1 MLLRLLPWPLPA
13 LLGWLAAWLLFTQLQ
28 RWLPPTPALL
38 AACALG
44 VLASVLGSNWW
55 RRALIAV
62 GFPLALALSGALG
75 GALTFAPWIWLLP
88 LGALLLV
95 YPLHAW
101 RDAPLFPTPEGALLH
116 LPTHAPLAPGAAV
129 LDAGCGL
136 GHGLW
141 ALAQAYPLAR
151 IHGIERSRLLHA
163 LCARRYPWASVQ
175 RGDMWQTHWGAYQLV
190 YLFQRPE
197 SMARAAAKAQAEM
210 APGSWLVSLDFAI
223 PAVQPSARLRTVGG
237 RSLWIYRL
245 PLRSEEAGADT
256 KQAPDNS

>member
-1 MLLRLLPWPLPA
+1 MPLRLLPWPLPA
-13 LLGWLAAWLLFTQLQ
+13 LLSWLAAWLLFTQLQ
-28 RWLPPTPALL
+28 RWIAPAPALL
-38 AACALG
+38 AACAFG
-44 VLASVLGSNWW
+44 VLASVLGSTWW

-62 GFPLALALSGALG
+62 GFPLALALSGALR
-75 GALTFAPWIWLLP
+75 FAPWAWLLP

-101 RDAPLFPTPEGALLH
+101 RDAPLFPTPEGALLQ
-116 LPTHAPLAPGAAV
+116 LPMHAPLEPGAAV

-151 IHGIERSRLLHA
+151 IHGMERSRLLHA
-163 LCARRYPWASVQ
+163 LCARRSPWARVLH
-175 RGDMWQTHWGAYQLV
+175 GDMWQAHWGAYQLV

-197 SMARAAAKAQAEM
+197 SMARAAAKAQTEM
-210 APGSWLVSLDFAI
+210 APGSWLVSLDFTI
-223 PAVQPSARLRTVGG
+223 PAVQPSARLRTADG

-245 PLRSEEAGADT
+245 PLESEELVADT
-256 KQAPDNS
+256 KQAPKDS

>member
-1 MLLRLLPWPLPA
+1 MLSRLLPWPLPA
-13 LLGWLAAWLLFTQLQ
+13 LLSWLGAWILFTQLQ
-28 RWLPPTPALL
+28 RWMVPTPALL
-38 AACALG
+38 AACAFG
-44 VLASVLGSNWW
+44 VLASVLGNNWW

-62 GFPLALALSGALG
+62 GFPLALALSGAL
-75 GALTFAPWIWLLP
+75 AFAPWAWLLP

-101 RDAPLFPTPEGALLH
+101 RDAPLFPTSEGALLH
-116 LPTHAPLAPGAAV
+116 LPAHAPLEPGAAV

-163 LCARRYPWASVQ
+163 LCARRCPWASVQ
-175 RGDMWQTHWGAYQLV
+175 RGDMWQAHWGAYQLV

-223 PAVQPSARLRTVGG
+223 PAVQPSARLRTAGG
-237 RSLWIYRL
+237 RMLWIYRL
-245 PLRSEEAGADT
+245 PLRSAQAGADT
-256 KQAPDNS
+256 MPAPENS